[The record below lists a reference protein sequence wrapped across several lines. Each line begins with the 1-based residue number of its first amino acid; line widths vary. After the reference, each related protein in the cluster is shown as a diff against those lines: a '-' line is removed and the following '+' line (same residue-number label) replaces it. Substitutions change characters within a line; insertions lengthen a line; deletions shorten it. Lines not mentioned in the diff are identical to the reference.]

1 MTSDNQE
8 TSITSKRVALVTGG
22 TRGIGLGMAKEFLS
36 RGHNVVITGTSEESV
51 ARGLKDIGENSNVIG
66 VPCLVEN
73 TDSIEKVWDKAI
85 ERFSTVDVWINNAGA
100 ATSRNGLEELS
111 YDEITRTID
120 TNLTGTILATRIVSS
135 RMLKQGS
142 GQIYMFEGFGSN
154 GQLQKGISVYG
165 STKRALRYFTAAAA
179 NEFKDTPIVIG
190 SISPG
195 IVTTDLL
202 LRSSKSSEK
211 DWEKAKK
218 VLNVLADRAEVV
230 TPWLVDEVL
239 KNNKDGAIIAW
250 LTTIKVLG
258 RLIFGRLFCKK
269 QVIDDWE
276 REQAEN
282 HS

>member
-1 MTSDNQE
+1 MKK
-8 TSITSKRVALVTGG
+8 SIVITGG

-211 DWEKAKK
+211 AWEKAKK
-218 VLNVLADRAEVV
+218 VLNVL
-230 TPWLVDEVL
+230 
-239 KNNKDGAIIAW
+239 
-250 LTTIKVLG
+250 
-258 RLIFGRLFCKK
+258 
-269 QVIDDWE
+269 
-276 REQAEN
+276 
-282 HS
+282 

>member
-1 MTSDNQE
+1 MKKTIV
-8 TSITSKRVALVTGG
+8 ITGS

-36 RGHNVVITGTSEESV
+36 RDHNVVITGTSEQSV
-51 ARGLKDIGENSNVIG
+51 ENGLNSIGENKNAIG
-66 VPCLVEN
+66 VPCLVQE
-73 TDSIEKVWDKAI
+73 TDSIEDVWSKAV
-85 ERFSTVDVWINNAGA
+85 ERFGTVDIWINNAGA
-100 ATSRNGLEELS
+100 ATSRIGLEELS
-111 YDEITRTID
+111 YEEIRRTID

-135 RMLKQGS
+135 KMLQQGS

-165 STKRALRYFTAAAA
+165 STKRALRYFTSAAA
-179 NEFKDTPIVIG
+179 NEFKDTPIIIG

-202 LRSSKSSEK
+202 LRSSKSSEE
-211 DWEKAKK
+211 DWKKAKK

-239 KNNKDGAIIAW
+239 KNNKNGAQIAW
-250 LTTIKVLG
+250 LNTIKVLG
-258 RLIFGRLFCKK
+258 RLIFGRMFCKK

-276 REQAEN
+276 REQTEN

>member
-1 MTSDNQE
+1 MKKTVV
-8 TSITSKRVALVTGG
+8 ITGS

-36 RGHNVVITGTSEESV
+36 RGHKVVVTGTSDQSV
-51 ARGLKDIGENSNVIG
+51 EKGLKNIGENENVIG

-73 TDSIEKVWDKAI
+73 TDSIQTVWNKAVEK
-85 ERFSTVDVWINNAGA
+85 FNTVDVWINNAGA

-111 YDEITRTID
+111 YEEIKRTVD

-135 RMLKQGS
+135 KMLEQGS

-165 STKRALRYFTAAAA
+165 STKRALRYFTSAAA
-179 NEFKDTPIVIG
+179 NEFKDTPIIIG

-218 VLNVLADRAEVV
+218 VLNVLADRPEVV
-230 TPWLVDEVL
+230 TPWLVEQVL
-239 KNNKDGAIIAW
+239 KNNKNGAKIAW
-250 LTTIKVLG
+250 LNTIKVLG
-258 RLIFGRLFCKK
+258 RLIFGRMFCKK

>member
-1 MTSDNQE
+1 M
-8 TSITSKRVALVTGG
+8 
-22 TRGIGLGMAKEFLS
+22 
-36 RGHNVVITGTSEESV
+36 
-51 ARGLKDIGENSNVIG
+51 
-66 VPCLVEN
+66 
-73 TDSIEKVWDKAI
+73 
-85 ERFSTVDVWINNAGA
+85 
-100 ATSRNGLEELS
+100 EELS
-111 YDEITRTID
+111 FEEIRRTID

-135 RMLKQGS
+135 KMLEQGS

-165 STKRALRYFTAAAA
+165 STKRALRYFTSAAA
-179 NEFKDTPIVIG
+179 NEFKDTPIIIG

-202 LRSSKSSEK
+202 LRSSKSSEE
-211 DWEKAKK
+211 DWKKAKK

-230 TPWLVDEVL
+230 TPWLVDQVL
-239 KNNKDGAIIAW
+239 KNNKNGAQIAW
-250 LTTIKVLG
+250 LNTIKVLG
-258 RLIFGRLFCKK
+258 RLIFGRMFCKK

>member
-1 MTSDNQE
+1 M
-8 TSITSKRVALVTGG
+8 
-22 TRGIGLGMAKEFLS
+22 
-36 RGHNVVITGTSEESV
+36 ITGTSEESV
-51 ARGLKDIGENSNVIG
+51 ARGLEDIGESINVIG

-73 TDSIEKVWDKAI
+73 TDSIEMVWDKAI
-85 ERFSTVDVWINNAGA
+85 ESFKTVDVWINNAGA

-120 TNLTGTILATRIVSS
+120 TNLTGTILATRIVSA

-239 KNNKDGAIIAW
+239 KNNKNGAKIAW

>member
-1 MTSDNQE
+1 MKKTVV
-8 TSITSKRVALVTGG
+8 ITGG

-51 ARGLKDIGENSNVIG
+51 ARGLKDIGENSNLIG

-73 TDSIEKVWDKAI
+73 TDSIEMVWDKAI
-85 ERFSTVDVWINNAGA
+85 ERFKTVDVWINNAGA

-239 KNNKDGAIIAW
+239 KNNKNGAKIAW

>member
-1 MTSDNQE
+1 MKKTVV
-8 TSITSKRVALVTGG
+8 ITGG

-51 ARGLKDIGENSNVIG
+51 ARGLKDIGENSDVIG

-85 ERFSTVDVWINNAGA
+85 KRFSTVDVWINNAGA

-120 TNLTGTILATRIVSS
+120 TNLTGTILATRIVSA

-239 KNNKDGAIIAW
+239 KNNKNGAKIAW
-250 LTTIKVLG
+250 LTTIKVIG

>member
-1 MTSDNQE
+1 MKKTVV
-8 TSITSKRVALVTGG
+8 ITGG

-51 ARGLKDIGENSNVIG
+51 ARGLKDIGENSDVIG

-73 TDSIEKVWDKAI
+73 TGTIEKVWDKAI

-179 NEFKDTPIVIG
+179 NEFKETPIVIG

-239 KNNKDGAIIAW
+239 KNNKNGAKIAW

>member
-1 MTSDNQE
+1 MKKTVV
-8 TSITSKRVALVTGG
+8 ITGG
-22 TRGIGLGMAKEFLS
+22 TRGIGIGMAKEFLS

-51 ARGLKDIGENSNVIG
+51 ARGLKDIGENSNLIG

-73 TDSIEKVWDKAI
+73 TDSIEMVWDKAI
-85 ERFSTVDVWINNAGA
+85 ERFKTVDVWINNAGA

-211 DWEKAKK
+211 EWEKAKK
-218 VLNVLADRAEVV
+218 ILNVLADRAEVV

-239 KNNKDGAIIAW
+239 KNNKNGAKIAW

>member
-1 MTSDNQE
+1 MKKTVV
-8 TSITSKRVALVTGG
+8 ITGG

-36 RGHNVVITGTSEESV
+36 RGHNVVITGTSQDSV
-51 ARGLKDIGENSNVIG
+51 AKGLKDIGENNNVIG

-73 TDSIEKVWDKAI
+73 TDSIEMVWDKAI
-85 ERFSTVDVWINNAGA
+85 ERFKTVDVWINNAGA
-100 ATSRNGLEELS
+100 ATSRNGLEELT
-111 YDEITRTID
+111 YEEITRTID

-179 NEFKDTPIVIG
+179 NEFKDTPIIIG

-230 TPWLVDEVL
+230 TPWLVEEVL
-239 KNNKDGAIIAW
+239 KNNKNGAKIAW

-258 RLIFGRLFCKK
+258 RLIFGRLFCNK
-269 QVIDDWE
+269 QVVDDWE
-276 REQAEN
+276 RERAEN

>member
-1 MTSDNQE
+1 MKKTVV
-8 TSITSKRVALVTGG
+8 ITGG

-73 TDSIEKVWDKAI
+73 TDSIEKVWDRAI
-85 ERFSTVDVWINNAGA
+85 ERFSIVDVWINNAGA

-211 DWEKAKK
+211 EWEKAKK

-239 KNNKDGAIIAW
+239 KNNKNGAKIAW

-269 QVIDDWE
+269 QVVDDWE

>member
-1 MTSDNQE
+1 MKKTVV
-8 TSITSKRVALVTGG
+8 ITGG

-51 ARGLKDIGENSNVIG
+51 ARGLKDIGENSDVIG

-85 ERFSTVDVWINNAGA
+85 KRFSTVDVWINNAGA

-211 DWEKAKK
+211 DWEKA
-218 VLNVLADRAEVV
+218 
-230 TPWLVDEVL
+230 DEVL
-239 KNNKDGAIIAW
+239 KNNKNGAKIAW
-250 LTTIKVLG
+250 LTTIKVIG

>member
-1 MTSDNQE
+1 MKKT
-8 TSITSKRVALVTGG
+8 IVITGG

-51 ARGLKDIGENSNVIG
+51 ARGLKDIGENSDVIG

-85 ERFSTVDVWINNAGA
+85 ERFTTVDVWINNAGA

-211 DWEKAKK
+211 EWEKAKK
-218 VLNVLADRAEVV
+218 ILNVLADRAEVV

-239 KNNKDGAIIAW
+239 KNNKNGAKIAW

>member
-1 MTSDNQE
+1 MKKT
-8 TSITSKRVALVTGG
+8 IVITGG

-73 TDSIEKVWDKAI
+73 TDSIELVWDKAI
-85 ERFSTVDVWINNAGA
+85 ERFSRVDIWINNAGA

-239 KNNKDGAIIAW
+239 KNNKNGAKIAW

>member
-1 MTSDNQE
+1 MKKTVV
-8 TSITSKRVALVTGG
+8 ITGG

-36 RGHNVVITGTSEESV
+36 RGNNVVITGTSEESV
-51 ARGLKDIGENSNVIG
+51 SRGLKDIGDNSNVIG

-73 TDSIEKVWDKAI
+73 TDSIEMVWDKAI
-85 ERFSTVDVWINNAGA
+85 ERFSIVDLWINNAGA

-239 KNNKDGAIIAW
+239 KNNKNGAKIAW

>member
-1 MTSDNQE
+1 MKKTVV
-8 TSITSKRVALVTGG
+8 ITGG

-73 TDSIEKVWDKAI
+73 NDSIEKVWDKAI

-239 KNNKDGAIIAW
+239 KNNKNGAKIAW

>member
-1 MTSDNQE
+1 MKKTVV
-8 TSITSKRVALVTGG
+8 ITGG

-51 ARGLKDIGENSNVIG
+51 ARGLKDIGENSNLIG

-73 TDSIEKVWDKAI
+73 TDSIEMVWNKAI
-85 ERFSTVDVWINNAGA
+85 ERFKTVDVWINNAGA

-120 TNLTGTILATRIVSS
+120 TNLTGTILATRIVSA

-239 KNNKDGAIIAW
+239 KNNKNGAKIAW

>member
-1 MTSDNQE
+1 MKKTVV
-8 TSITSKRVALVTGG
+8 ITGG

-36 RGHNVVITGTSEESV
+36 RGHNVVITGTSEKSV
-51 ARGLKDIGENSNVIG
+51 ARGLEDIGENSNVIG

-120 TNLTGTILATRIVSS
+120 TNLTGTILATRIVSA

-239 KNNKDGAIIAW
+239 KNNKNGAKIAW

>member
-1 MTSDNQE
+1 MNKTVV
-8 TSITSKRVALVTGG
+8 ITGG

-36 RGHNVVITGTSEESV
+36 RGHNVVITGTSHESV
-51 ARGLKDIGENSNVIG
+51 KKGLKDIGESTNVIG
-66 VPCLVEN
+66 VPCLVED
-73 TDSIEKVWDKAI
+73 TDSIEMVWEKAA
-85 ERFSTVDVWINNAGA
+85 ERFNTVDIWINNAGT
-100 ATSRNGLEELS
+100 ATSRIGLEELS
-111 YDEITRTID
+111 YDEIKKTID

-135 RMLKQGS
+135 RMLKHGS

-179 NEFKDTPIVIG
+179 NEFKDTPIIIG

-202 LRSSKSSEK
+202 VRSSKSSQK

-230 TPWLVDEVL
+230 TPWLVDQVL
-239 KNNKDGAIIAW
+239 KNNKNGAKIAW
-250 LTTIKVLG
+250 LTTVKVLG

-269 QVIDDWE
+269 QVVDDWE
-276 REQAEN
+276 RERAEN

>member
-1 MTSDNQE
+1 MKKTVV
-8 TSITSKRVALVTGG
+8 ITGG

-51 ARGLKDIGENSNVIG
+51 ARGLEDIGENSDVIG

-179 NEFKDTPIVIG
+179 NEFKNTPIVIG

-239 KNNKDGAIIAW
+239 KNNKNGAKIAW
-250 LTTIKVLG
+250 LTTIKVIG

>member
-1 MTSDNQE
+1 
-8 TSITSKRVALVTGG
+8 
-22 TRGIGLGMAKEFLS
+22 
-36 RGHNVVITGTSEESV
+36 
-51 ARGLKDIGENSNVIG
+51 
-66 VPCLVEN
+66 
-73 TDSIEKVWDKAI
+73 
-85 ERFSTVDVWINNAGA
+85 
-100 ATSRNGLEELS
+100 
-111 YDEITRTID
+111 
-120 TNLTGTILATRIVSS
+120 
-135 RMLKQGS
+135 MLKQGS

-218 VLNVLADRAEVV
+218 VLNVLADRAEIV

-239 KNNKDGAIIAW
+239 KNNKNGAKIAW

>member
-1 MTSDNQE
+1 MKKTVV
-8 TSITSKRVALVTGG
+8 ITGG

-51 ARGLKDIGENSNVIG
+51 ARGLKDIGENSDVIG

-73 TDSIEKVWDKAI
+73 TGTIEKVWDKAI

-218 VLNVLADRAEVV
+218 VLNVLADRAEIV

-239 KNNKDGAIIAW
+239 KNNKNGAKIAW

>member
-1 MTSDNQE
+1 MKKTVV
-8 TSITSKRVALVTGG
+8 ITGG

-36 RGHNVVITGTSEESV
+36 RGNNVVITGTSEESV
-51 ARGLKDIGENSNVIG
+51 SRGLKDIGDNSNVIG

-73 TDSIEKVWDKAI
+73 TDSIEMVWDKAI

-179 NEFKDTPIVIG
+179 NEFNDTPIVIG

-211 DWEKAKK
+211 EWEKAKK

-239 KNNKDGAIIAW
+239 KNNKNGAKIAW

>member
-1 MTSDNQE
+1 MKKTVV
-8 TSITSKRVALVTGG
+8 ITGG

-36 RGHNVVITGTSEESV
+36 RGNNVVITGTSEESV
-51 ARGLKDIGENSNVIG
+51 SRGLKDIGDNSNVIG

-73 TDSIEKVWDKAI
+73 TDSIEMVWDKAI

-100 ATSRNGLEELS
+100 ATSRNSLEELS

-120 TNLTGTILATRIVSS
+120 ANLTGTILATRIVSS

-239 KNNKDGAIIAW
+239 KNNKNGAKIAW

>member
-1 MTSDNQE
+1 MKKTVV
-8 TSITSKRVALVTGG
+8 ITGG

-36 RGHNVVITGTSEESV
+36 RGNNVVITGTSEESV
-51 ARGLKDIGENSNVIG
+51 SRGLKDIGENNNVIG
-66 VPCLVEN
+66 IPCLVEN
-73 TDSIEKVWDKAI
+73 TDSIEMVWDKAI

-179 NEFKDTPIVIG
+179 NEFKETPIVIG

-239 KNNKDGAIIAW
+239 KNIKNGAKIAW

>member
-1 MTSDNQE
+1 MKKTVV
-8 TSITSKRVALVTGG
+8 ITGG

-51 ARGLKDIGENSNVIG
+51 SRGLNDIGENRNVIG
-66 VPCLVEN
+66 VTCLVEN
-73 TDSIEKVWDKAI
+73 TDSIEMVWDKAI

-100 ATSRNGLEELS
+100 ATSRIGLEELS

-218 VLNVLADRAEVV
+218 VLNVLADRAEIV

-239 KNNKDGAIIAW
+239 KNNKNGAKIAW

-276 REQAEN
+276 IEQAEN

>member
-1 MTSDNQE
+1 MKKTVV
-8 TSITSKRVALVTGG
+8 ITGG

-51 ARGLKDIGENSNVIG
+51 ARGLKDIGEKNNVIG

-85 ERFSTVDVWINNAGA
+85 ERFTTVDVWINNAGA
-100 ATSRNGLEELS
+100 ATSRNGLEKLS

-239 KNNKDGAIIAW
+239 KNNKNGAKIAW

>member
-1 MTSDNQE
+1 MKKT
-8 TSITSKRVALVTGG
+8 IVITGG

-36 RGHNVVITGTSEESV
+36 RGHNVVITGTTEESV
-51 ARGLKDIGENSNVIG
+51 ARGLKDLGENSNVIG

-218 VLNVLADRAEVV
+218 VLNVLADRAEIV

-239 KNNKDGAIIAW
+239 KNNKNGAKIAW

>member
-1 MTSDNQE
+1 MKKT
-8 TSITSKRVALVTGG
+8 IVITGG

-36 RGHNVVITGTSEESV
+36 RGQNVVITGTSRESV
-51 ARGLKDIGENSNVIG
+51 AKGLRDIGEKKNVIG
-66 VPCLVEN
+66 IPCLVED
-73 TDSIEKVWDKAI
+73 TDSIEMVWDKAI
-85 ERFSTVDVWINNAGA
+85 EQFQTVDIWINNAGA

-111 YDEITRTID
+111 YEEITRTID

-179 NEFKDTPIVIG
+179 NEFKDTPIIIG

-230 TPWLVDEVL
+230 TPWLVDQVL
-239 KNNKDGAIIAW
+239 KNNKNGAKIAW

>member
-1 MTSDNQE
+1 MKKTVV
-8 TSITSKRVALVTGG
+8 ITGG

-51 ARGLKDIGENSNVIG
+51 ARGLEDIGENSNVIG

-73 TDSIEKVWDKAI
+73 TDSIEKVWDRAI
-85 ERFSTVDVWINNAGA
+85 ERFSIVDVWINNAGA

-218 VLNVLADRAEVV
+218 VLNVLADRAEIV

-239 KNNKDGAIIAW
+239 KNNKNGAKIAW